1 MQDFLGGGALVPC
14 CTSIPINHI
23 VFFVQNTSF
32 IRKLQVISGGGGGGG
47 GGGGPPPPPPRPRP
61 PQAPSPQI
69 CQCENDR
76 GKAETIANDRLFRQV
91 SVRPAP
97 ACFNKVKLGP
107 RTDFVLQQF
116 CNHPVVFQFSSI
128 GVKLPKW
135 VTNVK
140 INTELLNKQLLWG

>member
-32 IRKLQVISGGGGGGG
+32 IRKLQVISGGGGGGCA
-47 GGGGPPPPPPRPRP
+47 

-76 GKAETIANDRLFRQV
+76 GKAETIANDRLFRQA

>member
-14 CTSIPINHI
+14 STSIPINHI
-23 VFFVQNTSF
+23 VFFVQNTSC
-32 IRKLQVISGGGGGGG
+32 IRKLQVISGGVWGCA
-47 GGGGPPPPPPRPRP
+47 PP
-61 PQAPSPQI
+61 APSPQI

-76 GKAETIANDRLFRQV
+76 GKAGTIANDRLFRQA

>member
-32 IRKLQVISGGGGGGG
+32 IRKLQVISGGGGGEGCA
-47 GGGGPPPPPPRPRP
+47 
-61 PQAPSPQI
+61 PQAPSPKI
-69 CQCENDR
+69 SQCENDR
-76 GKAETIANDRLFRQV
+76 GKAETIANDRLFRQA

-107 RTDFVLQQF
+107 RTDFVL
-116 CNHPVVFQFSSI
+116 
-128 GVKLPKW
+128 
-135 VTNVK
+135 
-140 INTELLNKQLLWG
+140 